1 MAEQCANCGRSD
13 LLQPDIANLQC
24 LACGALTSI
33 ATNQVVVPHPPAE
46 NLSNAG
52 FPVVE
57 LSTGIVQADANEY
70 HPPVP
75 LETPAQEAAEAPE
88 SAPEASETPAPEPVV
103 EPEAIDLSAL
113 TPEQVAAVE
122 AIVHQGG

>member
-1 MAEQCANCGRSD
+1 MAEQCANCGRSN
-13 LLQPDIANLQC
+13 LLQPDIANFQC

-33 ATNQVVVPHPPAE
+33 ATGKVVTPQPQTPD
-46 NLSNAG
+46 LSNAG

-75 LETPAQEAAEAPE
+75 LKTPAQEAAEAPE
-88 SAPEASETPAPEPVV
+88 SAPESSGTPAPEPVV